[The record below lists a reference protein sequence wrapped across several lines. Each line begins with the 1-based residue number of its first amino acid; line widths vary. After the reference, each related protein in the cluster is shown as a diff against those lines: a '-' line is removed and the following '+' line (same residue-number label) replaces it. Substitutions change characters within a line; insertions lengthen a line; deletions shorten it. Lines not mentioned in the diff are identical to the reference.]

1 MTLFDQIQIVRE
13 NIHKA
18 QVGAKTKKATTIIAA
33 TKTQSIKTVEHC
45 INSGIIHIGENR
57 VQEAISKFESIDIE
71 QTTHIKRMI
80 GHLQSNKINK
90 ALSFFDT
97 IDSVDTLSLAK
108 KISTKLDMK
117 KRKIQTMLEVNTSRE
132 ESKFG
137 FQPEDD
143 QGLLESIELN
153 NINVIGLMTLGP
165 KTKEPKETE
174 RSFRLLR
181 KIKNS
186 LNKQLPKNKQLS
198 DLSMGMSDDYE
209 LAIQQGSTMVRLG
222 TALFGKRV

>member
-1 MTLFDQIQIVRE
+1 MTLFDQIQRVRE
-13 NIHKA
+13 SIYKA
-18 QVGAKTKKATTIIAA
+18 DVGTKTKKATTIIAA

>member
-1 MTLFDQIQIVRE
+1 
-13 NIHKA
+13 
-18 QVGAKTKKATTIIAA
+18 
-33 TKTQSIKTVEHC
+33 
-45 INSGIIHIGENR
+45 
-57 VQEAISKFESIDIE
+57 
-71 QTTHIKRMI
+71 
-80 GHLQSNKINK
+80 
-90 ALSFFDT
+90 
-97 IDSVDTLSLAK
+97 
-108 KISTKLDMK
+108 
-117 KRKIQTMLEVNTSRE
+117 
-132 ESKFG
+132 
-137 FQPEDD
+137 
-143 QGLLESIELN
+143 
-153 NINVIGLMTLGP
+153 MTLGP